1 MEDKRQNRRS
11 KMASSTSSSGIMGNP
26 QVKYLGRDHTPST
39 KINSKC
45 VTDTNTKCKTIKLL
59 ENNMGEK
66 I

>member
-1 MEDKRQNRRS
+1 
-11 KMASSTSSSGIMGNP
+11 MASSTSSSGIMGNT
-26 QVKYLGRDHTPST
+26 QIKYLGRDLTPST

-45 VTDTNTKCKTIKLL
+45 MTDTNTKYKTIKLL